1 MECPP
6 RPCPLAAASPRGAA
20 AGVGRLP
27 GPPHRGAARRR
38 RAVIRGPGHFRP
50 AAGPALAGRRRDS
63 GRSRRLGAGPLAS
76 ALTSSRHL
84 FGCLRLHLSPWGL
97 EFRQRSKSC
106 KTKYLHTVLRK
117 PLRFSRTI
125 SRDGAFF
132 KVSLDQGFYGGPNIF
147 RVFFLENFPHFPS
160 HFKDSPS
167 FLPKIC
173 QNQFFLCPIP
183 ASHVYASPGPLSL
196 GAAYPC
202 PGNAWNSGNILK
214 GIFQSRAFHSLR
226 SASIRRSLLLSNPPP
241 QLC

>member
-1 MECPP
+1 MERRPESVAYRALPTGAP
-6 RPCPLAAASPRGAA
+6 RDAVELSYGALATS
-20 AGVGRLP
+20 
-27 GPPHRGAARRR
+27 ARRLAR
-38 RAVIRGPGHFRP
+38 RLQGGGVTAGDRAGL
-50 AAGPALAGRRRDS
+50 GPA
-63 GRSRRLGAGPLAS
+63 PLAS

-84 FGCLRLHLSPWGL
+84 FGCLRLHPSPWGL